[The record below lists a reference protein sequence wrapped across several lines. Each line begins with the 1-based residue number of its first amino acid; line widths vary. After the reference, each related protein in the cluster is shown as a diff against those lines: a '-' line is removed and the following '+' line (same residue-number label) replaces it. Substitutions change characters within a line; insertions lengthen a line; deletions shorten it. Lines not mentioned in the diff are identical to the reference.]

1 MFTHTFFMSIK
12 NSESKQP
19 EDPRSPG
26 VTDRDAITPQKP
38 DQEVEVVRRL
48 VVPDVTD
55 IPAKSDDPRS
65 PGVTDRDVI
74 APKKPDQEGEVV
86 RRLVVPEVTDTP
98 TKSDDPRSPGVT
110 DRDISTQD
118 ISANTT
124 EDTETVRKLIVPDEV
139 ESEDSSSSTNK

>member
-1 MFTHTFFMSIK
+1 MSGDVYSDKLLFIHTFFMSIK

-26 VTDRDAITPQKP
+26 VTDRDAIAPQQP
-38 DQEVEVVRRL
+38 EQEGEVIRKL

-65 PGVTDRDVI
+65 PGVTDRDI
-74 APKKPDQEGEVV
+74 P
-86 RRLVVPEVTDTP
+86 
-98 TKSDDPRSPGVT
+98 
-110 DRDISTQD
+110 TQD

-139 ESEDSSSSTNK
+139 ESENSSSSTNE

>member
-1 MFTHTFFMSIK
+1 MSGDIYSDKLLFTHTFFMNIE

-26 VTDRDAITPQKP
+26 VTDRISIEPEKP
-38 DQEVEVVRRL
+38 DLEGEVVRRL

-55 IPAKSDDPRS
+55 IP
-65 PGVTDRDVI
+65 
-74 APKKPDQEGEVV
+74 
-86 RRLVVPEVTDTP
+86 
-98 TKSDDPRSPGVT
+98 TKSDDSRSPGVT
-110 DRDISTQD
+110 DRDIPTQD

-139 ESEDSSSSTNK
+139 ESEDSSSSTNE